1 MKRQGFV
8 FLVLVLYT
16 LIWTVCAPDATH
28 GGSPP
33 GNRVGWPDL
42 GSFSKRW
49 LSDRWATDGWDGDAD
64 FDGSYRVD
72 FFDFALW
79 AQLWSAE
86 AYYVD
91 VPALPLSAPLS
102 SVERTYVVNYDPYAD
117 VDWNHWYRAL
127 AQHHDHMGR
136 LLLDRIRAYD
146 EAGYNVIVPLDYAG
160 KGSGWPTYCNHRL
173 WPVYKYLR
181 GFDSDE
187 QVLAALNNIKL
198 FVPGMEEIGCHHVT
212 SPFLTTYIE
221 LWEPEHCPTKQPWQ
235 YETTQECIDLINQYG
250 GLAIIAHPTA
260 RAGLYKDLSNYKGI
274 EIFNAYYY
282 QRSLLKQEYPNE
294 PDNIGHFQ
302 SVWDFLLMYKDARIW
317 GFAVNDWFGPWKD
330 PGESYSDSGKILVMI
345 PAYTLTD
352 YRSSIEKGC
361 FFAVQDW
368 GQGKPNKNKY
378 PVIAEIKAAG
388 SSITIDTDGDII
400 WIANGEKVAQGNAIN
415 LTELPPEKGYKY
427 VRAEVSNAYGTV
439 YTQPWSIA
447 LFPQ

>member
-8 FLVLVLYT
+8 FLVLLLYT
-16 LIWTVCAPDATH
+16 AIGMVCAPGPTH

-33 GNRVGWPDL
+33 GNHVGWPDL
-42 GSFSKRW
+42 GSFSKKW

-72 FFDFALW
+72 FLDFALW

-86 AYYVD
+86 AYHVD
-91 VPALPLSAPLS
+91 VAALPLSAPLS
-102 SVERTYVVNYDPYAD
+102 SVERTYVVDYDPYAD
-117 VDWNHWYRAL
+117 VDWKLWYRAL

-160 KGSGWPTYCNHRL
+160 RGSGWPTYCNHRL

-187 QVLAALNNIKL
+187 QVLATLNNIKL
-198 FVPGMEEIGCHHVT
+198 FVPGMEEIGCDHIA
-212 SPFLTTYIE
+212 SAFLTTYIE
-221 LWEPEHCPTKQPWQ
+221 LWEPEHYPTKQIWQ
-235 YETTQECIDLINQYG
+235 YETTQECIDLINQCG

-260 RAGLYKDLSNYKGI
+260 RAGLYMQLNNYKGI
-274 EIFNAYYY
+274 EIFSAYYY
-282 QRSLLKQEYPNE
+282 QRSLLKQEYPSE

-302 SVWDFLLMYKDARIW
+302 AVWDFLLNYKDTKIW

-330 PGESYSDSGKILVMI
+330 PGESYSDSGKILVLI
-345 PAYTLTD
+345 PAYTLAD

-361 FFAVQDW
+361 FFAVQDRGKGRDNKGRYPIVSRITVS
-368 GQGKPNKNKY
+368 GQ
-378 PVIAEIKAAG
+378 
-388 SSITIDTDGDII
+388 SIFIDTEGTVS
-400 WIANGEKVAQGNAIN
+400 WIANGQKIAEGDSIDLWRLAPA
-415 LTELPPEKGYKY
+415 EAYKY
-427 VRAEVSNAYGTV
+427 VRAEISNDYGTV

-447 LFPQ
+447 LFPE

>member
-1 MKRQGFV
+1 MKKHAFV
-8 FLVLVLYT
+8 VSVLLLYA
-16 LIWTVCAPDATH
+16 LIATIVAPDVLRAKFA
-28 GGSPP
+28 P
-33 GNRVGWPDL
+33 GTFLGWPEL
-42 GSFSKRW
+42 HSLSNRW
-49 LSDRWATDGWDGDAD
+49 LSDGRAADSWDGDAD
-64 FDGSYRVD
+64 FDGSRTVD
-72 FFDFALW
+72 FLDFALW
-79 AQLWSAE
+79 AQFWSAE
-86 AYYVD
+86 AHHVD
-91 VPALPLSAPLS
+91 VPDLPLSAPLP

-127 AQHHDHMGR
+127 AQHHDHIGR
-136 LLLDRIRAYD
+136 LSLDRIRAYD
-146 EAGYNVIVPLDYAG
+146 EAGYNVIIALDYAG
-160 KGSGWPTYCNHRL
+160 KRSRGTLYCDYRL
-173 WPVYKYLR
+173 WPVYRYLP
-181 GFDSDE
+181 GFNSDE

-198 FVPGMEEIGCHHVT
+198 FVPGMEDIGCYHVT

-260 RAGLYKDLSNYKGI
+260 RAGLYMELNRFKGV

-302 SVWDFLLMYKDARIW
+302 AVWDFLLMYKDTKIW

-345 PAYTLTD
+345 PTYTLAD

-378 PVIAEIKAAG
+378 PVIAGIKAAG
-388 SSITIDTDGDII
+388 SSITVDTDGDVT
-400 WIANGEKVAQGNAIN
+400 WIANGEKVSQGNAIN

-427 VRAEVSNAYGTV
+427 VRAEVSNACGTV